1 MTLRSINHMYGVSA
15 PSTERAPRQCGVG
28 VYLKLVEECIEVKA
42 TEPGCS
48 ADDRLF
54 PGDIVIAVGSTSC
67 VGMSVRDT
75 TRLIVGE
82 EGSCVTL
89 TVLRLS
95 AISPT
100 SIRTFMKETPVVLT
114 RQPLPEQR
122 SSRDVRALQAH
133 PAAELHLANSLPD
146 HLSPLVDLD
155 EVSAPLSQVD
165 KADGVL
171 RQFSFLV
178 QNAGPLPIQLLI
190 FDCDDVMRV
199 NETVAPSSQ
208 YPFEQHTCA
217 LPFYFCC
224 FYDHLSTHEHP
235 QIPAAAVQAES
246 SRCAAKWH
254 ERVLFAG

>member
-1 MTLRSINHMYGVSA
+1 
-15 PSTERAPRQCGVG
+15 
-28 VYLKLVEECIEVKA
+28 
-42 TEPGCS
+42 
-48 ADDRLF
+48 
-54 PGDIVIAVGSTSC
+54 
-67 VGMSVRDT
+67 
-75 TRLIVGE
+75 
-82 EGSCVTL
+82 
-89 TVLRLS
+89 
-95 AISPT
+95 
-100 SIRTFMKETPVVLT
+100 MKETPVVLT

-133 PAAELHLANSLPD
+133 PAAEQPRTNSLPD
-146 HLSPLVDLD
+146 HLSPLVDLDEVSAPLSQVDPLVDLDEVSTPLSQVDPLVDLD

-190 FDCDDVMRV
+190 FDCDDVMRA

-235 QIPAAAVQAES
+235 QIPTAAVQAES

>member
-1 MTLRSINHMYGVSA
+1 
-15 PSTERAPRQCGVG
+15 
-28 VYLKLVEECIEVKA
+28 
-42 TEPGCS
+42 
-48 ADDRLF
+48 
-54 PGDIVIAVGSTSC
+54 
-67 VGMSVRDT
+67 
-75 TRLIVGE
+75 
-82 EGSCVTL
+82 
-89 TVLRLS
+89 
-95 AISPT
+95 
-100 SIRTFMKETPVVLT
+100 MKETPVVST

-146 HLSPLVDLD
+146 HLSPLVDLDEVSAPLSQVDPLVDLD